1 MFDFDFGVSTIVNS
15 AIQVAIIIIAAIILS
30 MVIRLLIPKLIQSK
44 IPRLRRE
51 TKEQLAVRSKT
62 LSHIVVQV
70 LTVLL
75 WVFTFV
81 MILSQLGVDIAPLL
95 AGIGVASLAIGFA
108 AQNIIR
114 DYLHGFFIIMEDWY
128 REGEVAIIQG
138 TGGLVEKITLR
149 RTVLRDLNG
158 TMHIFPNSRVEQASN
173 MTRDW
178 SRVNLDITVAYKEK
192 LDNVFKVINEVGQ
205 GLKDDPEWGKNL
217 ITTPAVTRVNNL
229 GDHGV
234 EIKILAD
241 TKPITQWGL
250 MGELRKR
257 LKDRFDEV
265 GIEIPWPHTKV
276 YFGNA
281 PGGNGDSADL
291 G

>member
-1 MFDFDFGVSTIVNS
+1 MSVFNFDFGLSTIVNS
-15 AIQVAIIIIAAIILS
+15 AIQIAIIIIAAVILS
-30 MVIRLLIPKLIQSK
+30 MVVRLVIPKLIQK
-44 IPRLRRE
+44 RIPKLRRE
-51 TKEQLAVRSKT
+51 TKEQLAARSKT
-62 LSHIVVQV
+62 LSGIIVQV

-75 WVFTFV
+75 WVFVFV

-95 AGIGVASLAIGFA
+95 AGIGVASLALGFA

-149 RTVLRDLNG
+149 RTILRDLNG
-158 TMHIFPNSRVEQASN
+158 TLHIFPNSRVEQASN

-178 SRVNLDITVAYKEK
+178 SRVNLDISVAYKEN
-192 LDNVFKVINEVGQ
+192 LDHVIKVINEVGQ

-217 ITTPAVTRVNNL
+217 LTTPAVTRVNNL

-281 PGGNGDSADL
+281 PGGNGNSAN
-291 G
+291 

>member
-281 PGGNGDSADL
+281 PGGNGDIANS